1 MSKLKYI
8 YKIQNTS
15 FEFISKCIYNDRE
28 FIKVKSIRDH
38 EAKVFYVYSSK
49 ILFGLFKI
57 HYDNEDEF
65 LEDID
70 NFEDIISN
78 LLCFD
83 LQRYIY
89 DNIENIPVDINIKN
103 EVKRYKNP
111 KLTRNIFDG
120 NRLQVFINHEDV
132 MQQNMYSEITSLI
145 HVCKYFGIKNNAID
159 NIDLS
164 NEDSIVINDS
174 DKIELLKDARNKLIL
189 EFSNFNHNHDTILF
203 KYIKDYYDNDNIYL
217 TMDIHVKQRQISI
230 LNKKYNVIYL
240 QYNLNNTTN
249 DKKYVDLKY
258 IVGIIDVDSSIDE
271 YGMYSLYYD
280 NMYNKLNHFI
290 YDDET
295 YFDEKLLEN
304 IRIYPEDN
312 ILFVG
317 NLSNFSF
324 N

>member
-15 FEFISKCIYNDRE
+15 FEFISKCFYNDRD

-65 LEDID
+65 LEDVD
-70 NFEDIISN
+70 SFEDIVSN

-132 MQQNMYSEITSLI
+132 MQENMYSEITSLI
-145 HVCKYFGIKNNAID
+145 HVCKYFGIKNNVID

-174 DKIELLKDARNKLIL
+174 DKIELLKDARNKLIS
-189 EFSNFNHNHDTILF
+189 EFSNFNHNHDTVLF
-203 KYIKDYYDNDNIYL
+203 KYIKDYHDDDNIYL
-217 TMDIHVKQRQISI
+217 SMDINVKQRQISI

-240 QYNLNNTTN
+240 QYNLTNTTN

-258 IVGIIDVDSSIDE
+258 IVGIIDINSSIDE

-324 N
+324 K